1 MTWDPNKSPC
11 RACQQN
17 VENEVAPIDSY
28 FKQCTAQCVDLFL
41 HQTAMARSERIGLPQ
56 DGVCA
61 ICRRPDSPVFC
72 QVCRSRAENEIERRV
87 SPAPPPK
94 TKFGPKTRVYKDF
107 KWFEITKKSRP
118 GRCQYCDGIVEV
130 GKPVLARHTAPNKGN
145 YRYAHRSCVEEARK
159 AA

>member
-11 RACQQN
+11 RACRQN
-17 VENEVAPIDSY
+17 IENEVAPIDAY
-28 FKQCTAQCVDLFL
+28 FKKCTATCVELWL
-41 HQTAMARSERIGLPQ
+41 HQAAMVRSEKLGLPKP
-56 DGVCA
+56 GVCA
-61 ICRRPDSPVFC
+61 TCRRPCEVMYC
-72 QVCRSRAENEIERRV
+72 QGCKVRAGREIERRAA
-87 SPAPPPK
+87 PPPPPK

-130 GKPVLARHTAPNKGN
+130 GKPVLARHTAPSKGN